1 MKKGI
6 LKMTERGRNKAVD
19 RSAAVVT
26 GASRGIGKAIAKEL
40 ASLGYDLI
48 VNHFD
53 FTAEGK
59 PDESRAMQTQ
69 QEIKELGAE
78 CEVLRGDVSS
88 AEDRRSLLALAK
100 SKFGRCDMLVNNA
113 GVAPL
118 KRMDLLEATEE
129 SFDRVMGI
137 NLKGPYFLTQQVA
150 NWMIEQKKTHPER
163 AYRIVNTGSISAYT
177 SSPARGEYCVSKAG
191 ISMMTMLYADRL
203 AEYGIGVFEIRP
215 GIIATDMTS
224 VVKDKYDK
232 LIADGLTPI
241 KRWGQPEDIAKAVGA
256 IAEGRLD
263 FSTGQVINVDG
274 GFHLRRL

>member
-1 MKKGI
+1 MA
-6 LKMTERGRNKAVD
+6 ERP
-19 RSAAVVT
+19 AAIVT
-26 GASRGIGKAIAKEL
+26 GASRGIGKGIAKEL
-40 ASLGYDLI
+40 ASLGYDLVI
-48 VNHFD
+48 NFFD
-53 FTAEGK
+53 FTAEGG
-59 PDESRAMQTQ
+59 PDESRAVQTQ
-69 QEIKELGAE
+69 KEISQLGAG
-78 CEVLRGDVSS
+78 CEILRGDVSS
-88 AEDRRSLLALAK
+88 AEDRKSLVALAG

-118 KRMDLLEATEE
+118 KRMDLLEATEA

-150 NWMIEQKKTHPER
+150 NWMIEQKKAHPER
-163 AYRIVNTGSISAYT
+163 AFRIVSTGSISAYT
-177 SSPARGEYCVSKAG
+177 SSPGRGEYCISKAG
-191 ISMMTMLYADRL
+191 IGMMTKLYADRL
-203 AEYGIGVFEIRP
+203 AEYGIGVFEVSP

-232 LIADGLTPI
+232 LIAEGLTPI
-241 KRWGQPEDIAKAVGA
+241 KRWGRPEDVAKAVGA

>member
-1 MKKGI
+1 MA
-6 LKMTERGRNKAVD
+6 ERDSRKAGTRPV
-19 RSAAVVT
+19 AIVT
-26 GASRGIGKAIAKEL
+26 GASRGIGKGIAKEL
-40 ASLGYDLI
+40 VSLGYDLVI
-48 VNHFD
+48 NYLD
-53 FTAEGK
+53 FTNDGEL
-59 PDESRAMQTQ
+59 DESRAVQTQ
-69 QEIKELGAE
+69 KEINDLGAE
-78 CEVLRGDVSS
+78 CEILRGDVSS
-88 AEDRRSLLALAK
+88 SEDRARLVDLSK
-100 SKFGRCDMLVNNA
+100 NKFGRCDMLVNNA

-118 KRMDLLEATEE
+118 KRLDLLDATEE

-137 NLKGPYFLTQQVA
+137 NLKGPYFLTQLVA
-150 NWMIEQKKTHPER
+150 NWMVEHKKTNPER
-163 AYRIVNTGSISAYT
+163 SFRIVNTGSISAYT
-177 SSPARGEYCVSKAG
+177 SSPARGEYCLSKAG

-232 LIADGLTPI
+232 LIAEGLTPI

-256 IAEGRLD
+256 IAQGRLD

>member
-1 MKKGI
+1 
-6 LKMTERGRNKAVD
+6 MTD
-19 RSAAVVT
+19 RPVAIVT
-26 GASRGIGKAIAKEL
+26 GASRGIGKAIAVEL

-59 PDESRAMQTQ
+59 PDESNAVQTQ
-69 QEIKELGAE
+69 KQIRDLGAK
-78 CEVLRGDVSS
+78 CEVLRGDVSC
-88 AEDRRSLLALAK
+88 AGDRSHLVALAK

-118 KRMDLLEATEE
+118 KRMDILEATEE

-137 NLKGPYFLTQQVA
+137 NLKGPYFLTQLVA
-150 NWMIEQKKTHPER
+150 NWMSEQKKQHPQR

-191 ISMMTMLYADRL
+191 ITMMTKLYADRL
-203 AEYGIGVFEIRP
+203 AEYNIGVFEISP

-224 VVKDKYDK
+224 AVKDKYDK
-232 LIADGLTPI
+232 LIAEGLTPT
-241 KRWGQPEDIAKAVGA
+241 KRWGTPEDVAKAVGA
-256 IAEGRLD
+256 IAQGRLD

>member
-1 MKKGI
+1 MAKRPVAI
-6 LKMTERGRNKAVD
+6 
-19 RSAAVVT
+19 VT
-26 GASRGIGKAIAKEL
+26 GASRGIGKGIAKEL
-40 ASLGYDLI
+40 ASLGYDLVI
-48 VNHFD
+48 NHFD
-53 FTAEGK
+53 FTDKGQ
-59 PDESRAMQTQ
+59 PDESRAEQTQ
-69 QEIKELGAE
+69 KEIKELGAK
-78 CEVLRGDVSS
+78 CESLRGDVSS
-88 AEDRRSLLALAK
+88 AEDRNSLVALAK
-100 SKFGRCDMLVNNA
+100 SKFDRCDMLVNNA

-118 KRMDLLEATEE
+118 KRMDILEVSEE

-150 NWMIEQKKTHPER
+150 NWMIEQKKTNPER
-163 AYRIVNTGSISAYT
+163 AFRIVNTGSISAYT

-215 GIIATDMTS
+215 GIIQTDMTS

-232 LIADGLTPI
+232 LIAEGLTPI

>member
-1 MKKGI
+1 MA
-6 LKMTERGRNKAVD
+6 ERPVAI
-19 RSAAVVT
+19 VT
-26 GASRGIGKAIAKEL
+26 GASRGIGKGIAKEL
-40 ASLGYDLI
+40 ASLGYDLV
-48 VNHFD
+48 VNQFD
-53 FTAEGK
+53 FTAEGE

-69 QEIKELGAE
+69 KEIKELGAD
-78 CEVLRGDVSS
+78 CEIIRGDISS
-88 AEDRRSLLALAK
+88 AEDRHSLVALARG
-100 SKFGRCDMLVNNA
+100 KFDRCDMLVNNA

-118 KRMDLLEATEE
+118 KRMDILEVTEE

-150 NWMIEQKKTHPER
+150 NWMIEQKKANPER
-163 AYRIVNTGSISAYT
+163 AFRIVNTGSISAYT

-215 GIIATDMTS
+215 GIIQTDMTS

-232 LIADGLTPI
+232 LIAEGLTPI
-241 KRWGQPEDIAKAVGA
+241 KRWGQPEDIAKVVGA
-256 IAEGRLD
+256 IAQGRLD

>member
-1 MKKGI
+1 M
-6 LKMTERGRNKAVD
+6 AD
-19 RSAAVVT
+19 RPAAIVT
-26 GASRGIGKAIAKEL
+26 GASRGIGKGIAKEL
-40 ASLGYDLI
+40 ASLGYNLV

-53 FTAEGK
+53 FSPDDK
-59 PDESRAMQTQ
+59 PDESRALQTQ
-69 QEIKELGAE
+69 KEIIEAGAE
-78 CEVLRGDVSS
+78 CEILRGDVSS
-88 AEDRRSLLALAK
+88 ADDRSNLVAFAK

-113 GVAPL
+113 GVAPS

-137 NLKGPYFLTQQVA
+137 NLKGPYFLTQLVA
-150 NWMIEQKKTHPER
+150 NWMIEQKKANPER
-163 AYRIVNTGSISAYT
+163 AFRIVSTGSISAYT

-215 GIIATDMTS
+215 GIIETDMTS

-232 LIADGLTPI
+232 LIAEGLTPI

-263 FSTGQVINVDG
+263 FSTGQIINVDG
-274 GFHLRRL
+274 GFHFRRL